1 MYEKIGSCFTP
12 SLQKVPIMARCTK
25 EEALATRERLLDA
38 AELVFSEKGV
48 SRTSLSDIA
57 EAAGASRGAI
67 YWHFKNKA
75 DLFNAMMDRTTLPME
90 DSLQQIGLDA
100 GQDPLVEL
108 QRAILDAMRKISTD
122 ERTRRVFEVAT
133 LKVEYVDELLAVKE
147 RHLQCYVENSSQVQ
161 RSLEQAAVRR
171 AMPLRLPPQVAAQ
184 GLHALMV
191 GLIHTWLLAPTSFEL
206 VGVASQAVATYL
218 VGLGLLPMP
227 VCVASAVLAE

>member
-1 MYEKIGSCFTP
+1 
-12 SLQKVPIMARCTK
+12 MARCTK

-90 DSLQQIGLDA
+90 DSLQQIGHDA

-108 QRAILDAMRKISTD
+108 QCAILDAMRKIATD

-227 VCVASAVLAE
+227 VCVASAALAE

>member
-1 MYEKIGSCFTP
+1 MHRDHCYST
-12 SLQKVPIMARCTK
+12 ACTNK
-25 EEALATRERLLDA
+25 EQQRPPACR
-38 AELVFSEKGV
+38 V

-90 DSLQQIGLDA
+90 DLGSKSGLMS
-100 GQDPLVEL
+100 GGTRWLSL
-108 QRAILDAMRKISTD
+108 QRAILDAMRKIATD

-133 LKVEYVDELLAVKE
+133 LKVEYVEELLAVKE
-147 RHLQCYVENSSQVQ
+147 RHLQCYVKNSSQIQ
-161 RSLEQAAVRR
+161 RSLEQTAAHL

-191 GLIHTWLLAPTSFEL
+191 GLIHTWLLARTSFAG
-206 VGVASQAVATYL
+206 GVASQAVTTYL

-227 VCVASAVLAE
+227 TCGASLSAK

>member
-1 MYEKIGSCFTP
+1 
-12 SLQKVPIMARCTK
+12 MARCTK

-147 RHLQCYVENSSQVQ
+147 RHLQCYVQNSSQVQ